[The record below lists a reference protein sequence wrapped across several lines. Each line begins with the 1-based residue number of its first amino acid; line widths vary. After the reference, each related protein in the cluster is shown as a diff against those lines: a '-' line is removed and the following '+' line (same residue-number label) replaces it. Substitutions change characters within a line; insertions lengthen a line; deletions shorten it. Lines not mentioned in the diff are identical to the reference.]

1 MRHQIVTLSLALA
14 LSATAVAHAAGRD
27 NDRDD
32 DHRRGES
39 SVQLGPRPFFLVN
52 GDANVVAELPTL
64 SDLVGYRNEGIRILG
79 VFSDWTAPV
88 TFYAN
93 CMGLR

>member
-14 LSATAVAHAAGRD
+14 LSATAVAHAADRD

-32 DHRRGES
+32 DLYKVIDVLAR
-39 SVQLGPRPFFLVN
+39 
-52 GDANVVAELPTL
+52 D
-64 SDLVGYRNEGIRILG
+64 VGILG
-79 VFSDWTAPV
+79 VFSDWAAPV